1 MKNINLELLKRVP
14 TLDKK
19 VTLVIE
25 PLAPLSMVNDLPGS
39 FYKALKSPTKKMLCG
54 LFENILGWH
63 ISIKHREILQKEL
76 IKLRKK
82 QKIDFEKPQKGSTY
96 IPLLM
101 EYFEIELV
109 TVPPVMHYNDLW
121 SRSSSRKDAVTHPK
135 GTMNISY
142 DLIPKKRERPRS
154 NENLRQIK
162 ESELFD
168 LFKGNIGKFPQ
179 YFSSPTTREYINF
192 RGCIEM
198 SIIINSELLE
208 NLNTALQYNNSLH
221 LGNSEGWIN
230 LKIDDYE

>member
-1 MKNINLELLKRVP
+1 MENIDLKLLQKEP

-63 ISIKHREILQKEL
+63 ISIAHRVMIQKEL
-76 IKLRKK
+76 IKLREK
-82 QKIDFEKPQKGSTY
+82 QKIDFKKPQTGSTY

-101 EYFEIELV
+101 EYFDIELV
-109 TVPPVMHYNDLW
+109 TVPPVMYYNDLW
-121 SRSSSRKDAVTHPK
+121 SRSSNRKDAVTHPK

-142 DLIPKKRERPRS
+142 DLIPQKRERPRAD
-154 NENLRQIK
+154 ENPKQIK

-168 LFKGNIGKFPQ
+168 LFKSNIGKFPQ

-192 RGCIEM
+192 RGFIEM

-208 NLNTALQYNNSLH
+208 NLNSSLQYNNSLH